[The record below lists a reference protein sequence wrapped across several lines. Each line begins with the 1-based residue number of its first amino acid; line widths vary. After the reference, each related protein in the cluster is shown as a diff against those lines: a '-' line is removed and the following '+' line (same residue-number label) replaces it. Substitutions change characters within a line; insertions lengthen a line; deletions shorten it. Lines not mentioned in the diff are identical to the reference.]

1 MVECIL
7 KNQVKIYKMDKKK
20 LDVIEQKSNN
30 NNIDVAEELKVESDE
45 EAGEEEGAKAA
56 LEAGSEASLEAG
68 SEAAPEKRKRGW
80 FKSMFSKE
88 Q

>member
-1 MVECIL
+1 
-7 KNQVKIYKMDKKK
+7 MDKKK
-20 LDVIEQKSNN
+20 LDVIEQKS

>member
-1 MVECIL
+1 M
-7 KNQVKIYKMDKKK
+7 KMDEKK
-20 LDVIEQKSNN
+20 LDEQKS
-30 NNIDVAEELKVESDE
+30 NNIDVAEELKVGSDE
-45 EAGEEEGAKAA
+45 AAGEEEGAKAA